1 MQPTPIAAVVGGGF
15 YGCMLAERL
24 ARGGM
29 KVTLLERES
38 DLLLRASLANQAR
51 VHGGYHYPRSLLTG
65 LRSRA
70 NLPRFVAEF
79 PDCIDTSF
87 TKIYAIAARHSH
99 VTARHFVGF
108 CRRIGAPVAPAPA
121 HLARLFDPALVEA
134 VFTVEEF
141 AFDATKLRRACRQR
155 LAAAGVGVRLATEVT
170 HIAPHPR
177 GGLVVTAR
185 GPAGDHD
192 LWVDRV
198 FNCTYA
204 RLNTLLAAA
213 GVAPIPLRHELAEMA
228 LVEMPEALAHVGVTV
243 MCGPFFSAMPFPS
256 RGVHSFSHVRY
267 TPHTSWTDGPD
278 GILDGHRSMGAT
290 ARQSHFPLMLRDA
303 VRYMPLLADCRQV
316 DSLWEIKTVLPAND
330 RDDGRPILLEHDVG
344 LPGLS
349 CVLAAKIDNV
359 FDMLDAIPM
368 ADAPPLRRAA

>member
-79 PDCIDTSF
+79 PDCIERSF
-87 TKIYAIAARHSH
+87 TKLYAIASRHSQ

-108 CRRIGAPVAPAPA
+108 CRRIGAPVEPAPPRFG
-121 HLARLFDPALVEA
+121 RLFDRDLVEA

-228 LVEMPEALAHVGVTV
+228 LVEMPEPLARLGVTV